1 MNYLSC
7 ASSHLVVVQP
17 DDKVSNVLTCVIKNV
32 EEIFSL
38 KWASKTT
45 LFANILPKIQTLTIE
60 QFPVY

>member
-38 KWASKTT
+38 K
-45 LFANILPKIQTLTIE
+45 
-60 QFPVY
+60 